1 MRAIA
6 AVTQMTICEVLGCC
20 ELAGR
25 PGSTMKP
32 GVAKDLAPDHRACEW
47 HDSYLELLTPHSL
60 FARLFLYGRGFW
72 LAAIWTR
79 IVR

>member
-1 MRAIA
+1 
-6 AVTQMTICEVLGCC
+6 
-20 ELAGR
+20 
-25 PGSTMKP
+25 MKP
-32 GVAKDLAPDHRACEW
+32 GVAKDLASDHRAWEW

-60 FARLFLYGRGFW
+60 CAQLFLNRRGFG